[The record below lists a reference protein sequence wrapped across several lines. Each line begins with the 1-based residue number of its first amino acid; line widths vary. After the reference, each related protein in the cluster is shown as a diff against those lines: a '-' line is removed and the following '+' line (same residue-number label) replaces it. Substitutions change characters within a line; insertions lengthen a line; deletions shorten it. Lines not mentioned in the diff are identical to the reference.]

1 MTNEEIRALLDGP
14 TAPLSQES
22 AVTRLQAAA
31 PRLAREVLRLRAKLD
46 VLRSHRDRLAAEAL
60 ALDPCWE
67 TAYVLTYEEVVDLL
81 DAVLSETP

>member
-31 PRLAREVLRLRAKLD
+31 PGLACEVLRLRAKLD
-46 VLRSHRDRLAAEAL
+46 VLRSHRDRLDAEARS
-60 ALDPCWE
+60 LDPCWE
-67 TAYVLTYEEVVDLL
+67 TAHVLTYEEVVDLL